1 MESSD
6 QPARVL
12 VVANRTAATPALI
25 AAVKERAERGPARFT
40 LLVPNTSSG
49 VERFA
54 DPEDHA
60 ETEAQNTLELALPL
74 LEEAAGSEVTG
85 MVGAPEPMDAIQDA
99 VNLHGFDEII
109 LSTLPKRVS
118 RWLHLDL
125 PSKLNVLG
133 LPVTTVTA
141 SGRAGTRRLAFSGAL
156 TPFLYWMQV
165 LIVVLRAREH
175 RDRDRQA
182 LSPSR
187 RRKPASL
194 GSGGRSGSGVP
205 SRIARGTCSV
215 IHGCS
220 SARPGSSR
228 SSEAKPSLRPGGRL
242 TASWASEATTCTT
255 PVRSIVAVRRRTVEP
270 KPPVIEPAVICTSTP
285 ASTRR
290 CEPLGVAVEGRA
302 ALRVGEQD
310 AVAAL
315 EQVEHQRLEG
325 ADRGRERALDQQ
337 VGPAAERQRAQRRV
351 VEVAEPP
358 HRDLPARQ
366 HLERDLRRRQL
377 GPQRLQPRRHARRVD
392 AAVVVDVRRRED
404 RPRARRDR
412 GAGELERPFERR
424 AGRRRRPGGCG
435 SAGRSRGVHL

>member
-25 AAVKERAERGPARFT
+25 AAVKERAERGPAQFT

-141 SGRAGTRRLAFSGAL
+141 TS
-156 TPFLYWMQV
+156 
-165 LIVVLRAREH
+165 
-175 RDRDRQA
+175 RQE
-182 LSPSR
+182 R
-187 RRKPASL
+187 
-194 GSGGRSGSGVP
+194 
-205 SRIARGTCSV
+205 
-215 IHGCS
+215 
-220 SARPGSSR
+220 
-228 SSEAKPSLRPGGRL
+228 
-242 TASWASEATTCTT
+242 
-255 PVRSIVAVRRRTVEP
+255 VA
-270 KPPVIEPAVICTSTP
+270 
-285 ASTRR
+285 
-290 CEPLGVAVEGRA
+290 
-302 ALRVGEQD
+302 
-310 AVAAL
+310 
-315 EQVEHQRLEG
+315 
-325 ADRGRERALDQQ
+325 
-337 VGPAAERQRAQRRV
+337 
-351 VEVAEPP
+351 
-358 HRDLPARQ
+358 
-366 HLERDLRRRQL
+366 
-377 GPQRLQPRRHARRVD
+377 
-392 AAVVVDVRRRED
+392 
-404 RPRARRDR
+404 
-412 GAGELERPFERR
+412 
-424 AGRRRRPGGCG
+424 
-435 SAGRSRGVHL
+435 